1 MNIQESGPVKAVVN
15 AENVEEMTWEADDSG
30 ADALAAQL
38 KKIESSDE
46 VIQVLYFFFKL
57 NFVIQKDER
66 WSKDHVEQVYGYL
79 RFLEHAKEVRPN
91 FLAHHGQN
99 ATPKMRMI
107 LVNWMVQVAR
117 RFRLLNET
125 LFLTVAYMDRYLC
138 FD

>member
-46 VIQVLYFFFKL
+46 GIHVLYF
-57 NFVIQKDER
+57 
-66 WSKDHVEQVYGYL
+66 S
-79 RFLEHAKEVRPN
+79 
-91 FLAHHGQN
+91 
-99 ATPKMRMI
+99 
-107 LVNWMVQVAR
+107 
-117 RFRLLNET
+117 
-125 LFLTVAYMDRYLC
+125 